1 MIETQFLF
9 IAIIV
14 GMRTECYRCSRAGP
28 KIYHSGQL
36 CGQVSITMSPVTYD
50 VCVFVVV
57 HSVHNDFDVLATTS
71 VKGLSKA
78 DFFIIDSFVKAVAVR
93 IV

>member
-1 MIETQFLF
+1 MQQ
-9 IAIIV
+9 
-14 GMRTECYRCSRAGP
+14 GRAGP
-28 KIYHSGQL
+28 KIYHLGQL
-36 CGQVSITMSPVTYD
+36 CGQVSITMSPSTYD
-50 VCVFVVV
+50 VFVVV